1 MSFDFLKTGYSNEGV
16 GKFYKK
22 RAGITIQSEVNNPIE
37 RLHKILE
44 TEEIDETELRTA
56 IADVIIDLYRPVHSE
71 KKKWFYYNNI
81 GAYVEVSN
89 AKINNIIEGIISRH
103 KINNAS
109 LCKGV
114 IDELQRR
121 RYVDKTNFNRNQFLI
136 NLNNGTYNLKERRLI
151 LHSAD
156 YSFNYALNAN
166 YIKCDNDIFIKSKIY
181 NFLATLC
188 SNNKN
193 KYRRLQELCGILIS
207 QVPFKGAVFFIG
219 AHDSGKSTLANLIQ
233 SLYADG
239 QYSSVPLTKFG
250 EKFGI
255 SSMEHSLINIDAE
268 SSKKTDEKMW
278 RIFKQITGG
287 DVVNIEP
294 KNVNAHNA
302 RLQTK
307 LLFLGNFM
315 PNVPKDDALNERI
328 QRCNF
333 TYTVPEDK
341 RDREL
346 PQKLWEERDLFVSWA
361 IRGAVRYVKNG
372 FKLTEDDDRP
382 IEFQSPFDTFVD
394 AFLINDSDGYISSA
408 EVYDKFRKFCKKNYS
423 EHIPLTPSEFKSMIK
438 SAFPECNCSRKIVN
452 GSKPRIY
459 EGISYKM

>member
-1 MSFDFLKTGYSNEGV
+1 MSFDFIKKGYSNEGV
-16 GKFYKK
+16 GKFYNK
-22 RAGITIQSEVNNPIE
+22 RAGI
-37 RLHKILE
+37 
-44 TEEIDETELRTA
+44 
-56 IADVIIDLYRPVHSE
+56 VIE
-71 KKKWFYYNNI
+71 KKEESDVKK
-81 GAYVEVSN
+81 ALEVSN
-89 AKINNIIEGIISRH
+89 AEDATIRTTVADRIIEDFKPLYGGKKMWLYDTDRGAYFVADKPKLENLVEI
-103 KINNAS
+103 
-109 LCKGV
+109 V
-114 IDELQRR
+114 IDNSAKNSSALTKAVINELQRR
-121 RYVDKTNFNRNQFLI
+121 RYVEQTNFNHNQYLV
-136 NLNNGTYNLKERRLI
+136 NLYNCTYDIKKRKRI
-151 LHSAD
+151 SHSAD
-156 YSFNYALNAN
+156 FSFNYSLNADFLK
-166 YIKCDNDIFIKSKIY
+166 YDKETFRKSKTY
-181 NFLATLC
+181 KFLATLC
-188 SNNKN
+188 SYNYN
-193 KYRRLQELCGILIS
+193 KYKRLQESCGILIS

-333 TYTVPEDK
+333 TYTVPENE

-372 FKLTEDDDRP
+372 FKLTEDDDEAM
-382 IEFQSPFDTFVD
+382 EFQSPFNTFINE
-394 AFLINDSDGYISSA
+394 FLVSDPEGYISTA
-408 EVYDKFRKFCKKNYS
+408 DVYKKYKKFCKENYS
-423 EHIPLTPSEFKSMIK
+423 EYIPPAPSEFKDLICTS
-438 SAFPECNCSRKIVN
+438 FPDCIYKRKVID
-452 GSKPRIY
+452 GSKPHVY
-459 EGISYKM
+459 EGLSYRM

>member
-1 MSFDFLKTGYSNEGV
+1 MNLDVFEFGFEDDDIGSFFNE
-16 GKFYKK
+16 
-22 RAGITIQSEVNNPIE
+22 RAGIVIE
-37 RLHKILE
+37 KKE
-44 TEEIDETELRTA
+44 G
-56 IADVIIDLYRPVHSE
+56 ADV
-71 KKKWFYYNNI
+71 KK
-81 GAYVEVSN
+81 ALEVSN
-89 AKINNIIEGIISRH
+89 AEEATLRTTIVDKIIESFSPIYYGKKMWLYDTDRGAYYAADKPKLENVVEIVIDNSA
-103 KINNAS
+103 KNSSS
-109 LCKGV
+109 LTKAV

-121 RYVDKTNFNRNQFLI
+121 RYVDQTNFNRNQFLV

-193 KYRRLQELCGILIS
+193 KYRRLQELCGILIT

-239 QYSSVPLTKFG
+239 QYSSIPLTKFG

-268 SSKKTDEKMW
+268 SSKKTDERMW

-328 QRCNF
+328 LMCSF
-333 TYTVPEDK
+333 AYTVPENK

-361 IRGAVRYVKNG
+361 IRGAARYVKNG
-372 FKLTEDDDRP
+372 FKLTEDDDKAM
-382 IEFQSPFDTFVD
+382 ELQSPFNTFINE
-394 AFLINDSDGYISSA
+394 FLVSDPEGYISTA
-408 EVYDKFRKFCKKNYS
+408 DVYKK
-423 EHIPLTPSEFKSMIK
+423 I
-438 SAFPECNCSRKIVN
+438 
-452 GSKPRIY
+452 
-459 EGISYKM
+459 

>member
-1 MSFDFLKTGYSNEGV
+1 MRDIMSFDFIKKGYSNEGV
-16 GKFYKK
+16 GKFYNK
-22 RAGITIQSEVNNPIE
+22 RAGIVIE
-37 RLHKILE
+37 KKEGADVKKALE
-44 TEEIDETELRTA
+44 TSNAEDATLRTT
-56 IADVIIDLYRPVHSE
+56 IVDKIIESFSPMYYGKKMWLYDTDR
-71 KKKWFYYNNI
+71 
-81 GAYVEVSN
+81 GAYFVADKPKLENVVEIVIDNS
-89 AKINNIIEGIISRH
+89 AKNSS
-103 KINNAS
+103 S
-109 LCKGV
+109 LTKAV
-114 IDELQRR
+114 IDELQH
-121 RYVDKTNFNRNQFLI
+121 
-136 NLNNGTYNLKERRLI
+136 GTYNLKERRLI

-193 KYRRLQELCGILIS
+193 KYRRLQELCGILIT

-268 SSKKTDEKMW
+268 SSKKTDERMW

-328 QRCNF
+328 QMCSF
-333 TYTVPEDK
+333 AYTVPENK

-382 IEFQSPFDTFVD
+382 IEFHSPFDTFVD

-408 EVYDKFRKFCKKNYS
+408 EVYDKFRKFCKKNYP

-438 SAFPECNCSRKIVN
+438 SAFPECNCSRKIIN

-459 EGISYKM
+459 EGISYRM

>member
-1 MSFDFLKTGYSNEGV
+1 MNLDVFEFGFEDDNIGSFFNE
-16 GKFYKK
+16 
-22 RAGITIQSEVNNPIE
+22 RAGIVIE
-37 RLHKILE
+37 KKEGADVKKALE
-44 TEEIDETELRTA
+44 TSNAEDATLRTT
-56 IADVIIDLYRPVHSE
+56 IVDKIIESFSPMYDGKKMWLYDTDR
-71 KKKWFYYNNI
+71 
-81 GAYVEVSN
+81 GAYFVADKPKLENVVEIV
-89 AKINNIIEGIISRH
+89 INNSA
-103 KINNAS
+103 KNNTS
-109 LCKGV
+109 LTKAV

-121 RYVDKTNFNRNQFLI
+121 RYVDQTNFNRNQFLV
-136 NLNNGTYNLKERRLI
+136 NLKNGTYNLKERRLI
-151 LHSAD
+151 SHCAD
-156 YSFNYALNAN
+156 FSFNYVLNVD
-166 YIKCDNDIFIKSKIY
+166 YIKYDRDKFIKTKIY

-193 KYRRLQELCGILIS
+193 KYRRLQELCGILIT

-250 EKFGI
+250 DKFGI

-268 SSKKTDEKMW
+268 SSKKTDERMW

-328 QRCNF
+328 QICHF

-346 PQKLWEERDLFVSWA
+346 PQKLWEERNLFVSWA
-361 IRGAVRYVKNG
+361 IRGVARYVKNG
-372 FKLTEDDDRP
+372 FKLTEDDDTP
-382 IEFQSPFDTFVD
+382 TDFQSPFDAFVD
-394 AFLINDSDGYISSA
+394 DFLISDPDGYISSA
-408 EVYDKFRKFCKKNYS
+408 EVYEKFRNFCKKNYP
-423 EHIPLTPSEFKSMIK
+423 EHIPLTPSVFKSMIK
-438 SAFPECNCSRKIVN
+438 SVFPECNCSRKIIN

-459 EGISYKM
+459 EGLSYRM

>member
-1 MSFDFLKTGYSNEGV
+1 MNLDVFEFGFEDDDIGSFFNE
-16 GKFYKK
+16 
-22 RAGITIQSEVNNPIE
+22 RAGIVIE
-37 RLHKILE
+37 KKE
-44 TEEIDETELRTA
+44 G
-56 IADVIIDLYRPVHSE
+56 ADV
-71 KKKWFYYNNI
+71 KK
-81 GAYVEVSN
+81 ALEVSN
-89 AKINNIIEGIISRH
+89 AEEATLRTTIVDKIVESFSPLYDGKKVWLYDSE
-103 KINNAS
+103 
-109 LCKGV
+109 KGAYFVADKPKLESVVEIVIDNSAKNSSTLTKAV
-114 IDELQRR
+114 IDELMRR
-121 RYVDKTNFNRNQFLI
+121 RYRDEIVFNAYHYLV
-136 NLNNGTYNLKERRLI
+136 NLNNATYDLKERKVI
-151 LHSAD
+151 SHSTD
-156 YSFNYALNAN
+156 FLFNYSLNA
-166 YIKCDNDIFIKSKIY
+166 DFIKYDKETFRKSKTY
-181 NFLATLC
+181 KFLATLC
-188 SNNKN
+188 SYNLN
-193 KYRRLQELCGILIS
+193 KYKRLQELCGILIS

-268 SSKKTDEKMW
+268 SSKKTDERMW

-328 QRCNF
+328 QMCSF
-333 TYTVPEDK
+333 AYTVPENK

-382 IEFQSPFDTFVD
+382 IEFHSPFDTFVD

-408 EVYDKFRKFCKKNYS
+408 EVYDKFRKFCKKNYP

-438 SAFPECNCSRKIVN
+438 SAFPECNCSRKIIN

-459 EGISYKM
+459 EGISYRM